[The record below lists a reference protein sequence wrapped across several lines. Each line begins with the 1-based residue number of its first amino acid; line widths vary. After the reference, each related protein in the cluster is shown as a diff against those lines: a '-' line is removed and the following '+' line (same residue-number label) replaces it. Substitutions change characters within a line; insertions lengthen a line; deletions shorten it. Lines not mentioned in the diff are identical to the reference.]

1 MSDARMRSMSTR
13 EVPDIDHCDVEDLLD
28 NLDGMIYAAFN
39 NISQEDYFITIDLL
53 EVQTVEKTSW
63 FSLKESSLTEDTV
76 EVQTI
81 HSHLLEALPSA
92 LLPDSDHESVYRLL
106 PPGIRSSIRAY
117 TIIRKWLISK
127 IVALNI
133 GLRTRQDRMEK
144 LLRALEIARLRSS
157 PESQRTIDLQK
168 ASVRSGVEA
177 VVTSAIMS
185 VESRVHQ
192 RAWQNVALARGVS
205 CDSISSYLSKP
216 NVVSTRSR
224 VPFTVDLGWIFER
237 LLEIISAPDILDPA
251 TLDGQNLV
259 NLGKRRHLSTLVSNT
274 TTVFSNT
281 GHGQHK
287 EHIIRR
293 GFERLNVV
301 EKEVSTLRFEL
312 RSIKDEAQREGL
324 GAPALPNASAR
335 KIGRPFQK
343 LLFAQVEKNKRDKTL
358 RARLLK
364 EKTLEQSRLDKR
376 EEVMNRAMRPRK
388 VTTAGNR
395 QHRNKKSMS
404 SAILQFM
411 RPISTAF
418 GADVLSSPTVRRSA
432 EELDFD
438 ISGKPSLV
446 LSLAHSRVAQF
457 INNERSF
464 VLLLDTEE
472 GGHYLLQALNEAELR
487 KWLENIER
495 VSKMAAQRRLTYMG
509 TPQPQV
515 SDHMHQPS
523 ETTHGPLAVFGIG
536 LETLLRREA
545 GDTDPPAGAIPRV
558 ISQCLA
564 EIETRGLREVGIY
577 RIAGANSEINH
588 LKDAF
593 NRGEYPLTESTDINA
608 VCDVVKSWFRVL
620 PGSVFPP
627 TSYYAVIEAMKLD
640 TLDARLNEIRTVV
653 QSLPPMNY
661 DLLKRICEHLE
672 HVNDFEEHNNM
683 TADAL
688 AIVFSPNLLRA
699 PRNDFQMILANM
711 GHTHKLV
718 HALITHFNVI
728 FDESEAEGESEH
740 RDDEMDSPIAEEDE
754 PEDDAHP

>member
-1 MSDARMRSMSTR
+1 M
-13 EVPDIDHCDVEDLLD
+13 
-28 NLDGMIYAAFN
+28 
-39 NISQEDYFITIDLL
+39 
-53 EVQTVEKTSW
+53 
-63 FSLKESSLTEDTV
+63 
-76 EVQTI
+76 
-81 HSHLLEALPSA
+81 
-92 LLPDSDHESVYRLL
+92 
-106 PPGIRSSIRAY
+106 
-117 TIIRKWLISK
+117 
-127 IVALNI
+127 
-133 GLRTRQDRMEK
+133 
-144 LLRALEIARLRSS
+144 
-157 PESQRTIDLQK
+157 
-168 ASVRSGVEA
+168 
-177 VVTSAIMS
+177 
-185 VESRVHQ
+185 
-192 RAWQNVALARGVS
+192 
-205 CDSISSYLSKP
+205 
-216 NVVSTRSR
+216 
-224 VPFTVDLGWIFER
+224 
-237 LLEIISAPDILDPA
+237 
-251 TLDGQNLV
+251 
-259 NLGKRRHLSTLVSNT
+259 STLVSNT

-523 ETTHGPLAVFGIG
+523 ETTHGPLAGK
-536 LETLLRREA
+536 
-545 GDTDPPAGAIPRV
+545 
-558 ISQCLA
+558 
-564 EIETRGLREVGIY
+564 
-577 RIAGANSEINH
+577 IAPSH
-588 LKDAF
+588 VSS
-593 NRGEYPLTESTDINA
+593 STD
-608 VCDVVKSWFRVL
+608 L
-620 PGSVFPP
+620 
-627 TSYYAVIEAMKLD
+627 
-640 TLDARLNEIRTVV
+640 TLN
-653 QSLPPMNY
+653 SL
-661 DLLKRICEHLE
+661 RH
-672 HVNDFEEHNNM
+672 
-683 TADAL
+683 
-688 AIVFSPNLLRA
+688 RA
-699 PRNDFQMILANM
+699 
-711 GHTHKLV
+711 
-718 HALITHFNVI
+718 
-728 FDESEAEGESEH
+728 
-740 RDDEMDSPIAEEDE
+740 
-754 PEDDAHP
+754 